1 MKVDVVD
8 VDRVT
13 KKIEVEVPADK
24 ITEITENIYGELKR
38 QAKIKGFRPGKI
50 PKSILTT
57 YYKDYI
63 EDE

>member
-24 ITEITENIYGELKR
+24 ITEITENIYGEFYSVVK
-38 QAKIKGFRPGKI
+38 
-50 PKSILTT
+50 
-57 YYKDYI
+57 
-63 EDE
+63 